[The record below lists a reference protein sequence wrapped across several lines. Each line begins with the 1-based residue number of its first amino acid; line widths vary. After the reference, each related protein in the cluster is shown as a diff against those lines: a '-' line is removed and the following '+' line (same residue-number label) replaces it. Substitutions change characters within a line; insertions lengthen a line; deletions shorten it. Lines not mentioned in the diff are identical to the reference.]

1 MGCPAKTSTRA
12 RHMTLRTKIKRNAY
26 YDSVTLMLLSRELQ
40 NLEGVEDVLVGMGTD
55 LNLDLARDL
64 GLATSELEE
73 LTPNDLFIAAKIDE
87 SKTSMD
93 VLESAFNDY
102 LNKRAETD
110 GDDDFQP
117 SSLSS
122 AIQSMPGANMVL
134 VSIAGEYAAA
144 EVDEALDA
152 GLHVMLFSD
161 NVSVEDEL
169 RLKQKAVE
177 KGLLMMGPDCGTAII
192 NGKPLC
198 FANAVRRGKIGVVG
212 ASGTGTQEVTVQ
224 VHKLGEGLSQVIGTG
239 GRDLKEQIGGLMMI
253 QGFQSLIADPETDLI
268 VLISKP
274 PAPSVAEKIYQI
286 AKTSPKPVVID
297 FIGGDRAAVEA
308 AGAVPCISLEDA
320 AQKAVR
326 ILRGEA
332 YADFTGF
339 SLPDEQI
346 DRIIEREV
354 AKLKPDQ
361 TELRALFT
369 GGTLADEAMKLLG
382 VHHDLYSNIPLS
394 PEMAIEN
401 LPSERGHICLDLG
414 EDKFTRGR
422 PHPMIDPQTRTEFF
436 KSHVDGNT
444 GVILVDVVLGFGSY
458 HDPAGAVAGSVREIR
473 HRLAEQGKDVV
484 VVASVCGTELDSQ
497 DLNKSIE
504 TLEAEGII
512 VLPSNAQAVRF
523 TDRVLQRM
531 KKGV

>member
-1 MGCPAKTSTRA
+1 
-12 RHMTLRTKIKRNAY
+12 MTLHTSVKRNAY

-40 NLEGVEDVLVGMGTD
+40 KLEGVEDLLVGMGTD

-64 GLATSELEE
+64 GLATGEFDT
-73 LTPNDLFIAAKIDE
+73 LTSNDLFIAAKFDAALI
-87 SKTSMD
+87 SMKEIED
-93 VLESAFNDY
+93 AFNEH
-102 LNKRAETD
+102 LNKSAESD
-110 GDDDFQP
+110 GEEDYQP
-117 SSLSS
+117 PSLRS
-122 AIQSMPGANMVL
+122 AIQALPGANMVL
-134 VSIAGEYAAA
+134 ISVPGQYAAA
-144 EVDEALDA
+144 EVEDALNA

-161 NVSVEDEL
+161 NVPVEDEL

-177 KGLLMMGPDCGTAII
+177 KSLLMMGPDCGTAII

-224 VHKLGEGLSQVIGTG
+224 IHKLGEGLSQVIGTG

-253 QGFQSLIADPETDLI
+253 QGFEALIADPDTELI

-274 PAPSVAEKIYQI
+274 PAPSVADKIYKI

-297 FIGGDRAAVEA
+297 FIGGDRAAIEA
-308 AGAVPCISLEDA
+308 AGAIPCISLEDA

-326 ILRGEA
+326 ALRGEA
-332 YADFTGF
+332 FEDFTGF
-339 SLPDEQI
+339 ALPEDYTNCI
-346 DRIIEREV
+346 VDTSV
-354 AKLKPDQ
+354 SKLKSDQ

-382 VHHDLYSNIPLS
+382 GHHDIYSNIPLS

-401 LPSERGHICLDLG
+401 LPDGRGHICLDLG
-414 EDKFTRGR
+414 EDQFTRGR
-422 PHPMIDPQTRTEFF
+422 PHPMIDPQTRTEYFR
-436 KSHVDGNT
+436 SHVDEKT
-444 GVILVDVVLGFGSY
+444 AVILVDVVLGFGSY
-458 HDPAGAVAGSVREIR
+458 NDPAGAVAGSVHEIR
-473 HRLAEQGKDVV
+473 QRLSTQEKDVV
-484 VVASVCGTELDSQ
+484 VIGSVCGTDLDSQ
-497 DLNKSIE
+497 DLTKSIA

-512 VLPSNAQAVRF
+512 VLPSNAQAVRL
-523 TDRVLQRM
+523 TDKVLQRI

>member
-1 MGCPAKTSTRA
+1 
-12 RHMTLRTKIKRNAY
+12 MTLHTSVKRNAY
-26 YDSVTLMLLSRELQ
+26 YDSVTLMLVSRELQ
-40 NLEGVEDVLVGMGTD
+40 KLEGVEDVLVGMGTD
-55 LNLDLARDL
+55 LNLDLASDL
-64 GLATSELEE
+64 GLASEEFGG

-87 SKTSMD
+87 TLISMKEVED
-93 VLESAFNDY
+93 AFNEQ
-102 LNKRAETD
+102 LNKSAESD
-110 GDDDFQP
+110 SDEDYQP
-117 SSLSS
+117 PTLRS
-122 AIQSMPGANMVL
+122 AIQALPGANMVL
-134 VSIAGEYAAA
+134 VSVPGQFAAA
-144 EVDEALDA
+144 EVEDALDA

-161 NVSVEDEL
+161 NVPVEDEL

-224 VHKLGEGLSQVIGTG
+224 IHKLGEGLSQVIGTG

-253 QGFQSLIADPETDLI
+253 QGFQSLIADPETALI

-297 FIGGDRAAVEA
+297 FIGGDREAIEA
-308 AGAVPCISLEDA
+308 AGAIACISLEDA
-320 AQKAVR
+320 AQKAVQM
-326 ILRGEA
+326 LRGQE

-346 DRIIEREV
+346 EQIVEKETAR
-354 AKLKPDQ
+354 LMSDQ

-382 VHHDLYSNIPLS
+382 GHHEIYSNIPLS
-394 PEMAIEN
+394 PEMAIAN
-401 LPSERGHICLDLG
+401 LPDGRGHICLDLG
-414 EDKFTRGR
+414 EDQFTRGR

-436 KSHVDGNT
+436 ESHVDERT
-444 GVILVDVVLGFGSY
+444 AVILVDVVLGFGSY
-458 HDPAGAVAGSVREIR
+458 IDPAGAVADSVREIR
-473 HRLAEQGKDVV
+473 QRLSKQGKDVV
-484 VVASVCGTELDSQ
+484 VIASVCGTDLDSQ
-497 DLNKSIE
+497 DLNKSIA
-504 TLEAEGII
+504 TLEAAGII
-512 VLPSNAQAVRF
+512 VLPSNAQAVRL
-523 TDRVLQRM
+523 TDLVLQRI